1 MDFEEI
7 LKRLKES
14 LLQLLAEKYDEY
26 KSESKKDINDFL
38 SSSKEKLERWTKLLV
53 TGIISLEEFEWLLNS
68 QKDILE
74 LKALHKAGISK
85 ISLGHMKNSIIST
98 IVNVVKTVIL

>member
-7 LKRLKES
+7 LKQLKES
-14 LLQLLAEKYDEY
+14 LLQLLSERYEEHV
-26 KSESKKDINDFL
+26 SESRKDINAFL
-38 SSSKEKLERWTKLLV
+38 DSSKVKLERWTKLVV
-53 TGIISLEEFEWLLNS
+53 TGIITLEEFEWLLNS

-74 LKALHKAGISK
+74 LKALQKAGISK

-98 IVNVVKTVIL
+98 IVNVIKTVVI

>member
-7 LKRLKES
+7 LKQLKKS

-26 KSESKKDINDFL
+26 KSESKKDIDDFL
-38 SSSKEKLERWTKLLV
+38 NSSKEKLERWTKLLL

-68 QKDILE
+68 QKDMLA
-74 LKALHKAGISK
+74 LKTLQKAGISK

>member
-7 LKRLKES
+7 LKQLKES

-38 SSSKEKLERWTKLLV
+38 NSSKVKLERWTKLLV

-74 LKALHKAGISK
+74 LKTLQKAGISK

-98 IVNVVKTVIL
+98 IVNVVKTVIF

>member
-7 LKRLKES
+7 LKQLKES
-14 LLQLLAEKYDEY
+14 LLQLLAERYDEY

-38 SSSKEKLERWTKLLV
+38 NSSKIKLDRWTKLLV

-74 LKALHKAGISK
+74 LKTLQKAGISK
-85 ISLGHMKNSIIST
+85 ISLGHMRNSIIST
-98 IVNVVKTVIL
+98 IVNVIRTVVL

>member
-7 LKRLKES
+7 LKQLKAS

-38 SSSKEKLERWTKLLV
+38 NSSKEKMERWTKLLV

-68 QKDILE
+68 QKDMLE
-74 LKALHKAGISK
+74 LKTLQKAGISK

-98 IVNVVKTVIL
+98 IVNVVKTVIF